1 MNRQFYTDRNF
12 WIYAIALFVG
22 YTLAGWFLAAFEVP
36 GFVWLGMFGIT
47 LHLAKAGTEAIL
59 VANAWVVSVMFVGA
73 VLKTWPAVWLP
84 DLPVRNAPLWAT
96 ILMGLWGFAIALVA
110 GLAWGSRLLE
120 RFGLNPE
127 RHFYFLLGIP
137 AAGFGLGCS
146 IFRLGWF
153 P

>member
-1 MNRQFYTDRNF
+1 MNRQFYTDRRF

-73 VLKTWPAVWLP
+73 VLKTWPTVWLP
-84 DLPVRNAPLWAT
+84 DLPMRNAPLWAI
-96 ILMGLWGFAIALVA
+96 ILIGLWVLAIALVM
-110 GLAWGSRLLE
+110 GLAWGPRLLE
-120 RFGLNPE
+120 RFGLKGD

-137 AAGFGLGCS
+137 ASGFGLGYL